1 MFVQTICWARQP
13 AFRELDS
20 GLCLSN
26 FHVFLLAPPWEK
38 QDMFGPE
45 IFSFNL
51 SSLDPPTVHLPGEL
65 RAQPWNRLRSVW
77 NMGLLDENWAVEH
90 LVMAIWCLHRF
101 LTTFFQSSNLESKF
115 ETKPKPHI
123 SWPEMDIHRKHH

>member
-38 QDMFGPE
+38 QDMLGLPE
-45 IFSFNL
+45 IFNFNL
-51 SSLDPPTVHLPGEL
+51 SSLDPQFTFQVSCVPSRGRGCSRFGTWGCWSKTG
-65 RAQPWNRLRSVW
+65 PWNSCMLWPFGVFIGFGPHFS
-77 NMGLLDENWAVEH
+77 
-90 LVMAIWCLHRF
+90 II
-101 LTTFFQSSNLESKF
+101 KF
-115 ETKPKPHI
+115 RVQVSDKAKAI
-123 SWPEMDIHRKHH
+123 SWPEMDIQRKHQL